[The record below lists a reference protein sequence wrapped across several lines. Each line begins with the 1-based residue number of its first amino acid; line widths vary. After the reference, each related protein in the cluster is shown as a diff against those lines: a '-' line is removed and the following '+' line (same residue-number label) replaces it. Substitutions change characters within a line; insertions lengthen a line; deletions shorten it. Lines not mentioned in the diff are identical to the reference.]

1 VVLRPWLV
9 GLVLALLP
17 GAGRA
22 GVPAQGGPTG
32 ALRGA
37 VQIQSP
43 LSPPP
48 AAAPP
53 GGGNAHTTHA
63 PEPYRHAVVFFDP
76 APAVSE
82 GPVDAKAVMRQR
94 DATFA
99 PHLLAVTVG
108 TTVEFPNDDETYHN
122 VFSLSK
128 PRRFDLGRY
137 AAGRSKSVRFD
148 RPGIVRV
155 FCDIHS
161 QMNAFIL
168 VFDHRFHAVTDAEGR
183 YRIDRVPPGSY
194 RVTAWYEGVAH
205 QTQAVT
211 IGPGAA
217 AELNFAL
224 R

>member
-1 VVLRPWLV
+1 MRATLA
-9 GLVLALLP
+9 GLVLALLLP
-17 GAGRA
+17 GAARPA
-22 GVPAQGGPTG
+22 VPGQGAQAG
-32 ALRGA
+32 ALRGT
-37 VQIQSP
+37 VQIQAP
-43 LSPPP
+43 LSVPQ
-48 AAAPP
+48 AAVAS
-53 GGGNAHTTHA
+53 GASNMHAHT
-63 PEPYRHAVVFFDP
+63 PESYRLAVVYFDP
-76 APAVSE
+76 APAVVETPVE
-82 GPVDAKAVMRQR
+82 GRAVMRQR
-94 DATFA
+94 DTAFA
-99 PHLLAVTVG
+99 PHLLAITVG

-128 PRRFDLGRY
+128 PRRFDLGRF
-137 AAGRSKSVRFD
+137 AAGRSKAVRFD

-194 RVTAWYEGVAH
+194 QVTAWYEGVAR

-217 AELNFAL
+217 TELNFAL

>member
-1 VVLRPWLV
+1 MRVTLV

-17 GAGRA
+17 VTARP
-22 GVPAQGGPTG
+22 GVPGQGGQTG
-32 ALRGA
+32 SLRGT
-37 VQIQSP
+37 VQIETP
-43 LSPPP
+43 LSAPP
-48 AAAPP
+48 APVA
-53 GGGNAHTTHA
+53 GGASNMHPHT
-63 PEPYRHAVVFFDP
+63 PEPYRLAVVYFDP

-82 GPVDAKAVMRQR
+82 APTEGRRAIMRQR
-94 DATFA
+94 DTTFA
-99 PHLLAVTVG
+99 PHLLAITVG

-137 AAGRSKSVRFD
+137 AAGRSKAVRFD
-148 RPGIVRV
+148 RPGVVRV

-194 RVTAWYEGVAH
+194 RVTAWYEGVAR

-211 IGPGAA
+211 IGAGAA
-217 AELNFAL
+217 TELRFAL